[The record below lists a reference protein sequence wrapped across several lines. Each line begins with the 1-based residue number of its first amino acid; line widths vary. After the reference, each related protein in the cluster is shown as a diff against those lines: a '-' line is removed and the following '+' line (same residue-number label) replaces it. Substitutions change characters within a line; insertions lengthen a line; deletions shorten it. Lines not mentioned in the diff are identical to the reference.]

1 MARGITEQEPD
12 PRVVYADII
21 RLPHH
26 QSPVRPH
33 MSMHDRAAQF
43 SPFAAL
49 SGYEE
54 MISGEEERTNSRDRS
69 PGWTVE
75 PEDAD

>member
-1 MARGITEQEPD
+1 MPDFSVRDARQ
-12 PRVVYADII
+12 VYADII
-21 RLPHH
+21 GLPHH
-26 QSPVRPH
+26 QSSKRPH
-33 MSMHDRAAQF
+33 MSLHDRAAQF
-43 SPFAAL
+43 SPVAAL

-75 PEDAD
+75 PGDAD